1 MQNATVFAEEIRL
14 AALETFEA
22 LGFGHVGGAMSVV
35 ETLAVLYGGQLRHD
49 PKNPAWP
56 ERDRFV
62 MSKGHAGPALYATLA
77 LRGYFPMDVLKT
89 LNKPGTSLP
98 SHCDRLLTT
107 GVDMTTG
114 SLGQGASSAVGIA
127 MGQKLK
133 GWDARTF
140 LVLGDGELNE
150 GQVWEALML
159 AAFKK
164 LDNLVIFCDKNG
176 RQLDGAT
183 KDVLDMGDIAAKFA
197 AFGLYTQ
204 TIDGHDVGAIA
215 KAIENTKGQPVPSM
229 IVLNT
234 VKGHTT
240 FVADMESNHHVAF
253 KPEQI
258 AEAIENTKARLAK
271 AKEASK

>member
-1 MQNATVFAEEIRL
+1 MQNASVFAEEIRL
-14 AALETFEA
+14 ATLETFEA

-35 ETLAVLYGGQLRHD
+35 ETLAVLYGGRLKHD
-49 PKNPAWP
+49 PKNPSWP
-56 ERDRFV
+56 ERDRYV

-98 SHCDRLLTT
+98 SHCDRILTT

-127 MGQKLK
+127 LGQRLK
-133 GWDARTF
+133 GYDARTY
-140 LVLGDGELNE
+140 LMLGDGELNE
-150 GQVWEALML
+150 GQVWEALSL

-164 LDNLVIFCDKNG
+164 LNNLVAFCDKNG

-183 KDVLDMGDIAAKFA
+183 KDVMDMGDIAAKFT
-197 AFGLYTQ
+197 AFGFYTQ
-204 TIDGHDVGAIA
+204 TVDGHDVDAIS
-215 KAIENTKGQPVPSM
+215 KALDNTAGQDGPSM

-234 VKGHTT
+234 IKGHTT

-253 KPEQI
+253 TPEQI
-258 AEAIENTKARLAK
+258 AGAIENTKARLAK
-271 AKEASK
+271 AKEAAR